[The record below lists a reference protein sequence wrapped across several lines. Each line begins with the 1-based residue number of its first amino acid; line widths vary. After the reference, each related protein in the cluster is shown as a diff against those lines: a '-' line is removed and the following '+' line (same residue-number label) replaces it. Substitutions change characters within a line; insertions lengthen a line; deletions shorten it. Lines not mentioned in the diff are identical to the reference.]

1 MAAADADRLRSP
13 GLPLTPAARFEGR
26 AGAGHHIVCRQ
37 CGAVASVDRV
47 VGHDPCLQRATLAG
61 FLVDEAE
68 VTFWGR
74 CAACRAAADLG
85 SLP

>member
-1 MAAADADRLRSP
+1 MAAADADRFRSAGLRLKP
-13 GLPLTPAARFEGR
+13 VGGHEGR
-26 AGAGHHIVCRQ
+26 AVAGHHIVCRQ

-47 VGHDPCLQRATLAG
+47 LGHDPCLHRATLAG

-74 CAACRAAADLG
+74 CASCQAAPDPG
-85 SLP
+85 SVP